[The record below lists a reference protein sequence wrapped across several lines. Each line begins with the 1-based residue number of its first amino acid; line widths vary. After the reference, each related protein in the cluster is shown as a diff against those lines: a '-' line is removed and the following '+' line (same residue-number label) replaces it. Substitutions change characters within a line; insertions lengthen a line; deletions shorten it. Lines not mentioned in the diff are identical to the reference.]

1 MELMNKTARYDGP
14 IEACDFR
21 RWPCDTKAAKFLLVI
36 QSACSIEKLEVVEK
50 QASLAATL
58 LQHQLLSCETRE
70 SDMIDIRANV
80 YTAEFS
86 VFRGHNI
93 PPQ

>member
-1 MELMNKTARYDGP
+1 MNKTAKYDGP

-21 RWPCDTKAAKFLLVI
+21 RWPRDTKAAKFLLVI
-36 QSACSIEKLEVVEK
+36 QSACSIEKVGK
-50 QASLAATL
+50 QKTLATTL
-58 LQHQLLSCETRE
+58 LQHPLLSSETRD
-70 SDMIDIRANV
+70 SDMIGIRANV
-80 YTAEFS
+80 YMAEFS

>member
-1 MELMNKTARYDGP
+1 MELMNKTAKYDGP

-21 RWPCDTKAAKFLLVI
+21 RWPRDTKAAKFLMVI
-36 QSACSIEKLEVVEK
+36 QSACSIENLEKVEK

-58 LQHQLLSCETRE
+58 LQHPLLSFETRE
-70 SDMIDIRANV
+70 SDMFGIRANV
-80 YTAEFS
+80 YMAEFS